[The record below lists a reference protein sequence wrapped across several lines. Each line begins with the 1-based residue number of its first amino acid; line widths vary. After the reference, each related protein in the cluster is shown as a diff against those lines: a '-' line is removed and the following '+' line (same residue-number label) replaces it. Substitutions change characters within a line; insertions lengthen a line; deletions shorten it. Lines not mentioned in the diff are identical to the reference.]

1 LITTLKLL
9 FERINAMKVTASNR
23 DWFQEKAA
31 ASGFSAQP
39 TGQCMNDSDNVTTNE
54 PEEALRPMDEAVRRA
69 LVEGHEGMLR
79 FLIGR
84 LRNRNDAEEV
94 LQRFMLRAIERAN
107 DLRDVKSV
115 KGWLSKVLA
124 TTLIDFH
131 RQATRS
137 RMKETVIDPQELAE
151 LAEAET
157 PNDEEIEAAVCNC
170 LYRLLPT
177 LKSEYSEVIWRADLL
192 EEPRENIAHSLDTT
206 VNNINVRLY
215 RARDA
220 LRQRLL
226 QMCRT
231 CVVHG
236 FLDCE
241 CRHGDGGVSLRL
253 RSGA

>member
-1 LITTLKLL
+1 MSDTDI
-9 FERINAMKVTASNR
+9 VTI
-23 DWFQEKAA
+23 D
-31 ASGFSAQP
+31 
-39 TGQCMNDSDNVTTNE
+39 E
-54 PEEALRPMDEAVRRA
+54 PEEALRPMDEAVRQA
-69 LVEGHEGMLR
+69 LVDGHDGMLR
-79 FLIGR
+79 FLVGR

-94 LQRFMLRAIERAN
+94 LQRFMLRAIERAG
-107 DLRDVKSV
+107 DLRDVASV

-137 RMKETVIDPQELAE
+137 RMKETAIDPQELAE

-157 PNDEEIEAAVCNC
+157 PDDDEIEAAICNC

-177 LKSEYSEVIWRADLL
+177 IKSEYAEVIWRADLL
-192 EEPRENIAHSLDTT
+192 EEPRESIAQSLDTT

-215 RARDA
+215 RARAA

-241 CRHGDGGVSLRL
+241 CKHDTAD
-253 RSGA
+253 SGAS